1 MKTAVDYKET
11 IVKEL
16 EELTPELIQEVIDFV
31 DFLKEKK
38 MKKAYKDSD
47 LLLIQQNGLKKIW
60 DTKSEDLY
68 EI

>member
-31 DFLKEKK
+31 EFLKENK
-38 MKKAYKDSD
+38 MKKTYKDSD
-47 LLLIQQNGLKKIW
+47 LLLIQQEGLKKIW
-60 DTKSEDLY
+60 NTESEDLY
-68 EI
+68 ET